1 MRVLIGVVIFLLALI
16 FSGILYM
23 FGLVGLTP
31 VPYNIWLLGSIV
43 LFYGAYRFRF
53 KNQKVLKFFLVRKW
67 VEFNAW
73 FYKIDRKMTVGNHKL
88 NTMQEKAVKLWKV
101 SLKDKDCG
109 LHCSLST
116 KERQVESG
124 NILMVLTPSGVD
136 HHTMSIFD
144 STDTNRCNFYEL
156 VIPQPHITQVCDQ
169 FDVEMDRRMR
179 ENESDRREMV
189 EDIMDTMV
197 RKHEEMVKSKRQ
209 LVTTTEA

>member
-1 MRVLIGVVIFLLALI
+1 MNMKVLIGLVIFLLALI

-31 VPYNIWLLGSIV
+31 VPYNIWLLTSIV

-67 VEFNAW
+67 IEFNSW

-88 NTMQEKAVKLWKV
+88 NPMQERAVRLWKV
-101 SLKDKDCG
+101 SLKDKDCVM
-109 LHCSLST
+109 HCSLST

-124 NILMVLTPSGVD
+124 SILIVLSPTGVD
-136 HHTMSIFD
+136 HQVMSIFD
-144 STDTNRCNFYEL
+144 STDDTKCNFYEL
-156 VIPQPHITQVCDQ
+156 IIPQPHITQVCDQ
-169 FDVEMDRRMR
+169 FDTEMGRRMR
-179 ENESDRREMV
+179 ENELDKRDMV

-197 RKHEEMVKSKRQ
+197 RRQEEMIKSKKPV
-209 LVTTTEA
+209 LV